1 MLVCQPD
8 HDLAHA
14 GIGQLPETTNVV
26 SDRPGIENRRG
37 ASPVTATRPE
47 PFDQFGHV
55 TVVRADQYRRQVGQ
69 LDERRVASFSLAVA
83 RSTAPLRRTVLRSP
97 MTFARSA

>member
-14 GIGQLPETTNVV
+14 GIGQLPETTYVV

-47 PFDQFGHV
+47 PFDQFGHM

-69 LDERRVASFSLAVA
+69 LDERRVAVLQPGSGPGA
-83 RSTAPLRRTVLRSP
+83 RLLCD
-97 MTFARSA
+97 ARCSGRP